1 MIKYK
6 LWRDKEGNLNMCKAK
21 YILPILAISAGLS
34 FTSAIAN
41 TAGINL
47 ENPLIQVSAI
57 NPARNGSG

>member
-1 MIKYK
+1 
-6 LWRDKEGNLNMCKAK
+6 MCKAK

-47 ENPLIQVSAI
+47 ENPLIQVSAV
-57 NPARNGSG
+57 NPAATAVAKNYMQVQPLKW